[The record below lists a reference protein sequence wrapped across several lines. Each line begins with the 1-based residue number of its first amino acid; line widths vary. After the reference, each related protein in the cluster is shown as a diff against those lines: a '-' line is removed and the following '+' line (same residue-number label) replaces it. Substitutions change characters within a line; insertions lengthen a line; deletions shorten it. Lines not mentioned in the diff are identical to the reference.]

1 RYSARETIMLNKTR
15 LRTKLLFSII
25 SISCLLACSTVLVV
39 RRRMEQKVRADLA
52 EAVHNSLVTFQ
63 NFQRQRESTLA
74 RSAQLLADLPTLRAL
89 MTTDDPA
96 TIQDGSAELWRMTGS
111 DLFVLADRAG
121 KLAALDTKTNGFT
134 PAAAQA
140 SLRRALAAGES
151 RDWWYGNG
159 HLYRVFLQ
167 PIYFGSPSEGV
178 LLGVLGIG
186 YEIGPGVA
194 REIRQVASSEVAFLY
209 GGHLVVSTLPADQ
222 QTRLLLA
229 TDRERGAGNSGAY
242 GKVRDFKLGSE
253 RFVGVSVKLP
263 PPGEAAVSLTV
274 LKSYD
279 KATMFLLSLNRRLF
293 GIGLAAVF
301 AGIGLAFLI
310 SHTVTRPL
318 DNLVSGVR
326 ALEKGDFNYPLLS
339 TRQDEVGEL
348 TGAFNR
354 MRESLQ
360 ATQNEL
366 LHAERLATMG
376 SMASAISHDLRHPL
390 TAILAYSEFLSEGRL
405 SESQRSDFYGEIRQ
419 AVNRMSDLIDS
430 LLEFSKSRQSI
441 RPQYCNLEDSV
452 RRAIQAV
459 QARPEFRRLGISVWH
474 EGKCDGWFDPVKL
487 DRVFHNLLL
496 NACEAVPHESGLIE
510 VRIRQLAGGI
520 DIRIADNGP
529 GIPEPI
535 RDSVFHPFVSYGKE
549 NGTGLG
555 LAVVQKMVEDHG
567 GAISIEHTG
576 HDGTI
581 FRVTLPQNSPPA
593 LPAEV

>member
-1 RYSARETIMLNKTR
+1 MLNKAR

-25 SISCLLACSTVLVV
+25 SISCLLACATVYVV
-39 RRRMEQKVRADLA
+39 RRRMEKKVRADLN

-63 NFQRQRESTLA
+63 NFQRHREAWLV
-74 RSAQLLADLPTLRAL
+74 RSARLLADLPTLKAL
-89 MTTDDPA
+89 MTTNDPA
-96 TIQDGSAELWRMTGS
+96 TIQDGSVEMWRTVGS

-121 KLAALDTKTNGFT
+121 KLAALDTRTPGFT
-134 PAAAQA
+134 PASAQA
-140 SLRRALAAGES
+140 SLRRSLAAGES
-151 RDWWYGNG
+151 RDWWYGKG

-167 PIYFGSPSEGV
+167 PIYFGPPSDGV
-178 LLGVLGIG
+178 PLGVLAIG

-194 REIRQVASSEVAFLY
+194 NEVRQVASSQAVFLY
-209 GGHLVVSTLPADQ
+209 GGRLVVSTLPRDQ
-222 QTRLLLA
+222 QTEIPAAGLG
-229 TDRERGAGNSGAY
+229 TDGQGDGTY
-242 GKVRDFKLGSE
+242 GKVRDFKLGKE

-293 GIGLAAVF
+293 AIGLAAVLV
-301 AGIGLAFLI
+301 GIGLAFLI

-326 ALEKGDFNYPLLS
+326 ALEKGDFNYPLLPTS
-339 TRQDEVGEL
+339 QDEVGEL
-348 TGAFNR
+348 TGAFHR

-390 TAILAYSEFLSEGRL
+390 TAILAYAEFLSEARL
-405 SESQRSDFYGEIRQ
+405 SDSQRGDFFAEIRQ
-419 AVNRMSDLIDS
+419 AVNRMSELIDS
-430 LLEFSKSRQSI
+430 LLEFSKNRQNL
-441 RPQYCNLEDSV
+441 RPHYCNLEDSV
-452 RRAIQAV
+452 RRAIQEV
-459 QARPEFRRLGISVWH
+459 QARPEFRRIGISVWH
-474 EGKCDGWFDPVKL
+474 EGKCDGWFDPIKL

-496 NACEAVPHESGLIE
+496 NACEAVPPEIGLIE
-510 VRIRQLAGGI
+510 VRIRQLDGGVEV
-520 DIRIADNGP
+520 RIADNGP

-535 RDSVFHPFVSYGKE
+535 RNSVFHPFVSYGKE

-555 LAVVQKMVEDHG
+555 LAVVRKMLEDHG

-581 FRVTLPQNSPPA
+581 FRVTLPQTAPPTLA
-593 LPAEV
+593 TQA